1 MGSGGHAECTGGGR
15 IVHHVGGAAGG
26 DMFAFGPPPLGPRR
40 CVPAG
45 ILPAG
50 LAGVI
55 DGWLAA
61 GGSAGACFCVRACW
75 HIRRG
80 GWSPECL
87 GVWVFGFVRVFRNSV
102 WIGSLGFSNST
113 VLWAAAW

>member
-1 MGSGGHAECTGGGR
+1 M
-15 IVHHVGGAAGG
+15 HHVGGAAGG

-75 HIRRG
+75 QMSERWLVFEVDAMGCARVTVC
-80 GWSPECL
+80 SAVVV
-87 GVWVFGFVRVFRNSV
+87 GVRDRV
-102 WIGSLGFSNST
+102 
-113 VLWAAAW
+113 